1 MNFECINVD
10 SWHRLK
16 DLPKGSREKQWV
28 LSPRRL
34 NLSKKFETPV
44 EFYLFKESHKRYPAE
59 FWAEITASEVGKI
72 LGVSTPETQCAH
84 MDDKYAAL
92 VKFFLKIEWNEKKQR
107 YQQIETFLEGGD
119 IVVGIDPTF
128 DRKEGEK
135 HNIFI
140 VERIFSSIDQNDLF
154 REFLRILIFD
164 TIIGNTDR
172 HQDNWGFIRNNKTS
186 QVHLAPAFD
195 NSTSLGSELIEEKL
209 AGYLAQNEIKLIQYI
224 KKGKAH
230 IRWSEDGADLVRI
243 NHFEL
248 LKNIAQKKEF
258 VIDDIRAMTR
268 FTDQQIKDILDDLA
282 KIKD

>member
-1 MNFECINVD
+1 M
-10 SWHRLK
+10 
-16 DLPKGSREKQWV
+16 
-28 LSPRRL
+28 
-34 NLSKKFETPV
+34 
-44 EFYLFKESHKRYPAE
+44 
-59 FWAEITASEVGKI
+59 
-72 LGVSTPETQCAH
+72 
-84 MDDKYAAL
+84 
-92 VKFFLKIEWNEKKQR
+92 KIEWNEKKQR

-230 IRWSEDGADLVRI
+230 I

-282 KIKD
+282 KIKIANSKYILSEIRRKLILRIICLRRDLLKKEFKII